1 MEAYLDNA
9 ATTQVFETVKDII
22 VKTLTLDYGNP
33 SSMHKKGMEA
43 EIYIK
48 NAKEIIAKSLKVE
61 PKEIIFTSGG
71 TEANNLALIG
81 GALANKRQGNHIITT
96 KIEHSSVHN
105 SLLYLEE
112 NGFRITF
119 LSVDEKGHISM
130 EELQSNICE
139 DTILVSIMY
148 VNNEIGALLPISEI
162 GKLIKQKNPNTLF
175 HVDAIQ
181 GYGKYNIYPKR
192 ESIDL
197 LSISGHKIHAPKGI
211 GALYIKDKVK
221 IKPILFGG
229 GQERS
234 IRSGTENLSGIA
246 GLGQAVIESYKDLD
260 KKREHL
266 YQIKSTLIELLQDM
280 DGVVINGVG
289 EDIKESAP
297 HILSISFRG
306 IKSEVL
312 LHALEERGVY
322 VSAGSACSSNHPSL
336 SGTLKAIRVE
346 DALLD
351 STIRFSFSGFTTL
364 EEIKYAA
371 SCLKEIVPAL
381 RRYTKH

>member
-9 ATTQVFETVKDII
+9 ATTQVYESVKDII
-22 VKTLTLDYGNP
+22 IKTLTLDYGNP

-246 GLGQAVIESYKDLD
+246 GLGQAAIESYKDLD
-260 KKREHL
+260 SKREHL
-266 YQIKSTLIELLQDM
+266 YHIKSTLIELLQDM

-289 EDIKESAP
+289 EDIKKSAP

-322 VSAGSACSSNHPSL
+322 VSAGSACSSNHPAL
-336 SGTLKAIRVE
+336 SGTLKAIHVE

-381 RRYTKH
+381 RRYIKH